1 MLRQQDEI
9 YAANARVGSRGESQ
23 ATALEHVSLAE
34 LEQWESYH
42 TELGCLYVELTQ
54 KHLQR
59 YRKETGEL
67 DLAKVEASRTIQG
80 LKKRMKV
87 FLEKSDLYIAH

>member
-9 YAANARVGSRGESQ
+9 YAANPRVGSRGESQ

-42 TELGCLYVELTQ
+42 TELGCLYVELT
-54 KHLQR
+54 
-59 YRKETGEL
+59 
-67 DLAKVEASRTIQG
+67 
-80 LKKRMKV
+80 
-87 FLEKSDLYIAH
+87 